1 MKKVVSVLC
10 TVVLLAL
17 MLCLVGCGDNA
28 DSGESGLDGKYRMTE
43 MTDGPLHITADQ
55 LDYEVILEISGDTA
69 TLKGLSG
76 AEVTSTF
83 TVDAGAHTFKWED
96 GSESTFTLE
105 GKKLTV
111 DGSVAMTFEKQ

>member
-1 MKKVVSVLC
+1 MKKAVSVLC

-17 MLCLVGCGDNA
+17 ILCLAGCGDNA
-28 DSGESGLDGKYRMTE
+28 DSGSALDGKYRMTE

-96 GSESTFTLE
+96 GSESTFELE

-111 DGSVAMTFEKQ
+111 EGSVSMTFEKQ